1 MSRAPTLAA
10 LILGL
15 IASTAGPASAAPM
28 TDPRPGSFDWIGHV
42 ELDAEGLA
50 SDNPGI
56 RVTAVQALGA
66 YDINLTESYLLG
78 ALNDSALEVRLDAAR
93 ALGRGRSQRAVPV
106 LIEWL
111 GDAEPKT
118 RIAAA
123 EALGDIGGPQA
134 SAALARSLGDPDHGV
149 RQRAVIAI
157 GVLGRRGDA
166 AAVIALLPRL
176 SDDKADVRREAV
188 AQLEAIGDRRALI
201 PLVAAFADNH
211 PEVRKA
217 AVRAVGRFGDAS
229 VVPALLRLLRDPSE
243 DVRSAAV
250 GSLGS
255 IGSTEA
261 IGALSELLSTG
272 TDLFRSKVAYALG
285 QIAHDPSAGKAGEVA
300 LERLV
305 AALATPSLRTAAR
318 EALRAAGAAAIP
330 ALLQHLAGKLP
341 GDPTTA
347 VLLLAKAAD
356 RRATGA
362 LTAELERR
370 RVAQPIVLQALGA
383 TGDPD
388 ALVPVL
394 GALSSKD
401 PEIRLA
407 AMNAMRPLLGDD
419 GRASDVL
426 IARLADAELEV
437 RVLAAEY
444 LGIVHASQGT
454 DKLLA
459 LTAAGTPPRL
469 RRAAVDALGEIGD
482 PRALPALLGILR
494 DGPAPLR
501 GSAATS
507 IAYLGDPGA
516 IEPLRKLIATSPGQA
531 PTDTS
536 SAIGHDDTRRFAVR
550 ALGGSLRAAR
560 AARASRAG
568 MPASGEGKAAVAP
581 AVAALIELA
590 QDAETP
596 VAIAAIAALAAAG
609 EPGALPSLRSLASG
623 GAPDR
628 RRAALTALADLGDAA
643 ALPLALDALAVKDD
657 RIAGDA
663 AWAAAALQLLQPVQ
677 PASASL
683 ELTWDRLAFAA
694 RHGGWAT
701 QIDAT
706 AGLARLASRLPAAA
720 LTAARLEGLHLLTY
734 HRSPLVRTNVGLA
747 LIHLVSGAS
756 ASAGGRGPELRKD
769 LLRLLGDHSP
779 HLRAALATAL
789 ARRRDAAVALPPE
802 LAAALA
808 KLATDPSENVRTAA
822 GPGATR
828 PPAPLP
834 PLQWRIYE
842 VVDAEASDA
851 PVRQQRYFLQGSD
864 GVLDG
869 LVRATYTDANGEIVG
884 ERLPG
889 DNASSAAELFPAS
902 READF

>member
-10 LILGL
+10 LILLCALG
-15 IASTAGPASAAPM
+15 APSAA
-28 TDPRPGSFDWIGHV
+28 RAGSFDWIGHI
-42 ELDAEGLA
+42 ELDAEGLTA
-50 SDNPGI
+50 ENPGL
-56 RVTAVQALGA
+56 RVTAVQALAA
-66 YDINLTESYLLG
+66 YDINLTEPYLIR
-78 ALNDSALEVRLDAAR
+78 ALDDATLEVRLDAAR
-93 ALGRGRSQRAVPV
+93 ALGRGRSQRAVPL

-118 RIAAA
+118 RTAAA

-149 RQRAVIAI
+149 RQRAVRAI
-157 GVLGRRGDA
+157 GAIGKRGDA

-188 AQLEAIGDRRALI
+188 EQLEAIGDRRAVI

-255 IGSTEA
+255 VGSTEA
-261 IGALSELLSTG
+261 IGALSELLNSG

-305 AALATPSLRTAAR
+305 AALAIPSLRTAAR
-318 EALRAAGAAAIP
+318 EALRVAGPAAIP
-330 ALLQHLAGKLP
+330 GLLQHLAGKLP

-347 VLLLAKAAD
+347 VQLLARSAD
-356 RRATGA
+356 RRATAA

-426 IARLADAELEV
+426 IERLGDAELEV

-444 LGIVHASQGT
+444 LGLVRARQGT
-454 DKLLA
+454 DKLIA
-459 LTAAGTPPRL
+459 LTATGTPPRL
-469 RRAAVDALGEIGD
+469 RHAAVDALGEIGD

-494 DGPAPLR
+494 DGPPPLR
-501 GSAATS
+501 GAAATAL
-507 IAYLGDPGA
+507 AYLGDPGA
-516 IEPLRKLIATSPGQA
+516 IEPLRKLLAA
-531 PTDTS
+531 S
-536 SAIGHDDTRRFAVR
+536 SAKTAPRSNGGSADDPRRFAVR

-560 AARASRAG
+560 AASAAKPNAEIP
-568 MPASGEGKAAVAP
+568 PALDT
-581 AVAALIELA
+581 LIDLA
-590 QDAETP
+590 EDAETP

-609 EPGALPSLRSLASG
+609 DARALPPLRALASG

-628 RRAALTALADLGDAA
+628 RRAALTALADLRDVD
-643 ALPLALDALAVKDD
+643 ALPLALDALAAKDD
-657 RIAGDA
+657 RVASDA
-663 AWAAAALQLLQPVQ
+663 AWAAADLQLGAL
-677 PASASL
+677 PASSIPTMTPARVAL
-683 ELTWDRLAFAA
+683 DLTWDRLAFAA

-701 QIDAT
+701 QIDAA
-706 AGLARLASRLPAAA
+706 AGLARLAPKLPPAA
-720 LTAARLEGLHLLTY
+720 LTAARLEGLHLLTF
-734 HRSPLVRTNVGLA
+734 HRSPLLRSNVALA
-747 LIHLVSGAS
+747 LVALGEA
-756 ASAGGRGPELRKD
+756 RGPELRKD

-789 ARRRDAAVALPPE
+789 ARVRAAGAKLPADLADALTK
-802 LAAALA
+802 LAA
-808 KLATDPSENVRTAA
+808 DPSELVRTAA
-822 GPGATR
+822 SPGALR
-828 PPAPLP
+828 PVPAP
-834 PLQWRIYE
+834 QWRIYE
-842 VVDAEASDA
+842 VVDAEAGDA
-851 PVRQQRYFLQGSD
+851 PVRQQRYFLWGSD
-864 GVLDG
+864 GVTDG
-869 LVRATYTDANGEIVG
+869 LVRATHTDANGEITG

-889 DNASSAAELFPAS
+889 EQAGSEALLLPAS